1 VITGL
6 NTSINAFD
14 LTLNYDTRVLSAVL
28 IDQSGL
34 MYGGNNG
41 CPGGNPSCTLSLAFT
56 INQLIGE
63 VHVSQALIGVTSGPG
78 GTCNNTTNPSC
89 TSVNQELFRIRFDII
104 GAGTGFINFSSDP
117 LKNAIQ
123 NPASVKHTTLNSGLS
138 TNKLFALIDAVNSFR
153 NGYNASWTF
162 SPNPELPSSSLTF
175 TATSASCGN
184 CTLPFSYF
192 WDFSSLDAV
201 SYVPK
206 VDATGQTIT
215 ITPPSPVV
223 NRVTLTVRDAA
234 SHSVNATRRLP
245 LNAIVTGPT
254 TVAQGVTSTAFTG
267 KWLGGV
273 VTGSSGYSGQWRFCP
288 GTVVTHPVCSR
299 GPILISQNPGAIN
312 QTSRVSS
319 VTWNFAGLYNDFMS
333 ISDTAVGQISPT
345 PNTVIAPIPVN
356 VTGNTP
362 AYIVTVNPS
371 VLYVGAGQSVNFSI
385 TVAYDPSYPTA
396 SQSAQFKYLV
406 FGGDG
411 RPPDSFT
418 GTNSVSHLYTYSR
431 TGSYVA
437 KVVVQEISN
446 NAPSMIQEIGYSPPL
461 MLVASFVFTPPV
473 VWLNRGGVSL
483 PSSPVVGDTI
493 SFNATVLGGDA
504 PYAYSWNFGDGTT
517 GSGSS
522 ISHKYS
528 LAGDYKV
535 SLTVTDSKSKI
546 SSVVHIVSIA
556 SSQAAELP
564 VTYIAGAGIAA
575 AVVAAGLLLFLR
587 RRKTV
592 GPTVGGPTV

>member
-1 VITGL
+1 
-6 NTSINAFD
+6 
-14 LTLNYDTRVLSAVL
+14 
-28 IDQSGL
+28 
-34 MYGGNNG
+34 
-41 CPGGNPSCTLSLAFT
+41 
-56 INQLIGE
+56 
-63 VHVSQALIGVTSGPG
+63 
-78 GTCNNTTNPSC
+78 
-89 TSVNQELFRIRFDII
+89 
-104 GAGTGFINFSSDP
+104 
-117 LKNAIQ
+117 
-123 NPASVKHTTLNSGLS
+123 
-138 TNKLFALIDAVNSFR
+138 LIDAVNSFW

-162 SPNPELPSSSLTF
+162 SPNPELPGSLLTF
-175 TATSASCGN
+175 TATAAACGN

-192 WDFSSLDAV
+192 WDFSSLD
-201 SYVPK
+201 SSTYVAK
-206 VDATGQTIT
+206 VDATGQTVT

-288 GTVVTHPVCSR
+288 GSVISHPVCSR
-299 GPILISQNPGAIN
+299 GPITISQNPGSIN
-312 QTSRVSS
+312 QTSKVSS

-362 AYIVTVNPS
+362 AYIVTVSPS
-371 VLYVGAGQSVNFSI
+371 VLYIGAGQSVNFSI
-385 TVAYDPSYPTA
+385 TVAYDPSYPTG
-396 SQSAQFKYLV
+396 SQSTQFKYLV

-411 RPPDSFT
+411 RAPDSFT
-418 GTNSVSHLYTYSR
+418 GTNSVSHLYAYSK

-437 KVVVQEISN
+437 KVVVQETSN

-461 MLVASFVFTPPV
+461 ALVASFVFTPPV

-483 PSSPVVGDTI
+483 PSAPVVGDTI

-546 SSVVHIVSIA
+546 FSVVHSVSIA

-564 VTYIAGAGIAA
+564 FTYIAGAGIAA
-575 AVVAAGLLLFLR
+575 AVVAAGLLLFVR